1 MNRTC
6 LDSPLVQQA
15 ELKRWLQEDAGDN
28 SQQLHRLRRKLQQ
41 ARDAELTDR
50 QRQIL
55 FMRYEQQLTPA
66 QIALELGVH
75 RSTVSRTLQ
84 RAQNRLYHYLQY
96 TL

>member
-6 LDSPLVQQA
+6 LDSPLVSRA
-15 ELKRWLQEDAGDN
+15 ELNRWLQEDAEDN
-28 SQQLHRLRRKLQQ
+28 REQLRRLRRNLQQ
-41 ARDAELTDR
+41 ARETELTAR
-50 QRQIL
+50 QQQIL

-66 QIALELGVH
+66 QIARELGVH

-84 RAQNRLYHYLQY
+84 RAQNRLYRCLQY